1 MADQDGKDR
10 VRAHYEA
17 LPYPTRDPADE
28 RNRLITGSPSHLDEI
43 NHYVF
48 GGRLDFGKPFR
59 ALVAG
64 GGTGDAAIMLA
75 QHLAEHIPLGHVD
88 YLDLSLASQAVA
100 RARAE
105 ARRLTN
111 IAFHHGSLTEPPDL
125 GAPFDYIDCCGV
137 LHHLPDPEAGLRTL
151 AGLLRPGGGMG
162 IMVYGA
168 LGRTGVYPAQ
178 AALRALAPE
187 PDVRRRLSVARRM
200 LGDAPETNWLKR
212 NPFLSSL
219 NDDDSA
225 LADLLLH
232 PIDRAYTVP
241 EAAAL
246 IDQAG
251 LTLTALLA
259 PARYEPATYLKDK
272 DLMKRA
278 AKLSWIE
285 ACALAEN
292 LCGNLKIHIAYVSKG
307 TPRDA
312 AVAQLHDDAVPIL
325 LRTDAAALAAHLR
338 QRPEIKSTFDGIP
351 VIYPVDPAMAGAVA
365 LIDGVRNI
373 GELREQ
379 AGVDGFDRGFRAVY
393 RALNGLNL
401 ILLRHPAPP
410 S

>member
-28 RNRLITGSPSHLDEI
+28 HTRLITGSPSHFDEI

-75 QHLAEHIPLGHVD
+75 QHLAERVPHGHVD

-105 ARRLTN
+105 ARGLAN
-111 IAFHHGSLTEPPDL
+111 ISFHHGSITAPPDL

-137 LHHLPDPEAGLRTL
+137 LHHLPDPDAGLRTL
-151 AGLLRPGGGMG
+151 AALLRPGGGMG

-187 PDVRRRLSVARRM
+187 PDMRRRLSVLRRLM
-200 LGDAPETNWLKR
+200 NDAPETNWLKR

-219 NDDDSA
+219 NADDSA

-241 EAAAL
+241 EVAAL
-246 IDQAG
+246 VDQAG

-259 PARYEPATYLKDK
+259 PARYDPASYLHDK
-272 DLMKRA
+272 DLLKRA
-278 AKLSWIE
+278 TKLAWIE
-285 ACALAEN
+285 ECALAEN
-292 LCGNLKIHIAYVSKG
+292 LCGNLKTHIAYLSNG

-325 LRTDAAALAAHLR
+325 MRTDAGALAASLR
-338 QRPEIKSTFDGIP
+338 KRPEIRSSFDGIA
-351 VIYPVDPAMAGAVA
+351 VSYPVDPAMADAVA
-365 LIDGVRNI
+365 LIDGARSVAD
-373 GELREQ
+373 LRR
-379 AGVDGFDRGFRAVY
+379 AVGADGFDRRFRTVY
-393 RALNGLNL
+393 RALNALNL
-401 ILLRHPAPP
+401 MLLRFPAPP
-410 S
+410 A